1 MMQRATKILLSV
13 ALILI
18 LVGGAAFTVLLA
30 HCDWEFT
37 KLSEKRYE
45 THTYEITESIDRLFI
60 SADTADIRILPA
72 EDSIC
77 RIVTRDHRDITYTPT
92 VEDGTLTVAHSD
104 ERAWH
109 DHITFFGGRSTVTV
123 YLPAGEY
130 AALTVDTSTGDVEIP
145 RDFTFGSM
153 KITLSTG
160 DITTSASVTGEARFA
175 ASTGDMT
182 LTGLSAGTLTLA
194 VSTGDITL
202 ADVACAGR
210 IAITVTTGDTR
221 MTSVSMG
228 SLTTK
233 GSTGDIRMT
242 DTVAEGTLS
251 IERSTG
257 DVTLDGCDAAEVF
270 IRTST
275 GDVCGRFLTDKV
287 FLVETS
293 SGDREVP
300 RTTSGG
306 RCEITTSSGDV
317 IFREP

>member
-130 AALTVDTSTGDVEIP
+130 AALTVATSTGDVEIP

-160 DITTSASVTGEARFA
+160 DITTSASVTGEARFT
-175 ASTGDMT
+175 ASTGDIT
-182 LTGLSAGTLTLA
+182 LAGLSAGTLTLA

-202 ADVACAGR
+202 ADVACAGKLD
-210 IAITVTTGDTR
+210 ITVDTGRTQMTAVTCGGVMSRGDTGDLI
-221 MTSVSMG
+221 MSGVVA
-228 SLTTK
+228 
-233 GSTGDIRMT
+233 TG
-242 DTVAEGTLS
+242 AFS
-251 IERSTG
+251 IERDSG
-257 DVTLDGCDAAEVF
+257 DVTLNDCDAAEVF
-270 IRTST
+270 VKTSS
-275 GDVCGRFLTDKV
+275 GDVRGRFLTDKV

-306 RCEITTSSGDV
+306 RCEIITSSGDV
-317 IFREP
+317 VFREP